1 MLRTLLLSACALAL
15 TPAAAAAG
23 EVEVTQR
30 DKTFLPGQVSLKVGD
45 TLVFKN
51 EDPITHNMFSRSEPN
66 DFNLKLQKP
75 GEDMRQTFR
84 APGEVLVRCAIHPK
98 MKLLVTVEE

>member
-1 MLRTLLLSACALAL
+1 MVRTVLLVASALAL
-15 TPAAAAAG
+15 GAPALAG

-30 DKTFLPGQVSLKVGD
+30 DKNFLPTQVSLKVGD
-45 TLVFKN
+45 TIVFKN
-51 EDPITHNMFSRSEPN
+51 EDPIIHNMFSRSEPN

-75 GEDMRQTFR
+75 GEDMRQTFQ